1 MHIPSEI
8 VIFNRARQRTQ
19 DRVADRITRFSGS
32 MLFVY
37 LHVGW
42 FAYWIVH
49 NTLSPWP
56 FDPFPFGLLTLIV
69 SLEAIFLATFVMI
82 SQNREAQ
89 RAEIRAQLDFE
100 TNVVAEAWVETIAA
114 KLGIDPEMIHTTVR
128 ERMAEANRRQGD
140 RRKDR
145 GHAGDA
151 SIGTEYLRRHPAP
164 SSAAASPSGQPEN
177 A

>member
-42 FAYWIVH
+42 FAYWIAH
-49 NTLSPWP
+49 NTLSPSP

-69 SLEAIFLATFVMI
+69 SLEAIFLATFVML

-114 KLGIDPEMIHTTVR
+114 KLGIDPEAIHTRVR
-128 ERMAEANRRQGD
+128 ERMAEATHRQGED
-140 RRKDR
+140 GRRDR
-145 GHAGDA
+145 GDVGDA
-151 SIGTEYLRRHPAP
+151 MIGTEYLRRRPATN
-164 SSAAASPSGQPEN
+164 SSSSGGRET